1 MHTEILLEKTYLFV
15 MTDGWH
21 HLCSMLLRFI
31 KRTQKIVIIY
41 FCGIKILMYFYI
53 PSVCSSNCP
62 CNFLLLGVFF
72 VLSLHLF
79 TRETNSLFSK
89 SLTPILLL
97 DWSGTR
103 LLFLVLGIATLYSLR
118 FVNCK
123 IRPVRSAIHLPLSQ
137 NEEPGTRKRR
147 TTDF

>member
-1 MHTEILLEKTYLFV
+1 
-15 MTDGWH
+15 
-21 HLCSMLLRFI
+21 MLLRFI

-123 IRPVRSAIHLPLSQ
+123 IRPVRSAVHLPLSQ